1 MRRGDVYIGVWPTFV
16 CHEYSLALVILAGFI
31 SMARP
36 PPDEAAWPLAADSQL
51 LAAAVTPLPP
61 V

>member
-1 MRRGDVYIGVWPTFV
+1 MRRGVVYIGAWPRTSV

-31 SMARP
+31 SMAP

>member
-1 MRRGDVYIGVWPTFV
+1 MYIGAWPRTFV

>member
-1 MRRGDVYIGVWPTFV
+1 MYIGVWPTTFV

-31 SMARP
+31 SMA

>member
-1 MRRGDVYIGVWPTFV
+1 MYIGVWPTTFV

-31 SMARP
+31 SMAP